1 MIKYRYNLIKDLK
14 NHIDVLMSLRE
25 LKKLPVTIHYP
36 NPWETLKL
44 IFIRPKIDYQCDKD
58 ITCYWKSAGTGG
70 SYFPPDEIYVCPR
83 ETSYTVEE
91 IVKHE
96 IIHLEH
102 EHEVQGMTHEEKEAY
117 IISKE
122 NS

>member
-1 MIKYRYNLIKDLK
+1 MITYKYNLLKDLQ
-14 NHIDVLMSLRE
+14 IQLEVLLHWRE
-25 LKKLPVTIHYP
+25 LKKFNVPVYYP

-83 ETSYTVEE
+83 EKSYTVEE

-102 EHEVQGMTHEEKEAY
+102 EHEVQNMTHEEKEAY
-117 IISKE
+117 IESK
-122 NS
+122 SV

>member
-1 MIKYRYNLIKDLK
+1 ML
-14 NHIDVLMSLRE
+14 HWRE
-25 LKKLPVTIHYP
+25 LKKFNVPVYYP

-83 ETSYTVEE
+83 EKSYTVEE

-117 IISKE
+117 VISKE
-122 NS
+122 NTW